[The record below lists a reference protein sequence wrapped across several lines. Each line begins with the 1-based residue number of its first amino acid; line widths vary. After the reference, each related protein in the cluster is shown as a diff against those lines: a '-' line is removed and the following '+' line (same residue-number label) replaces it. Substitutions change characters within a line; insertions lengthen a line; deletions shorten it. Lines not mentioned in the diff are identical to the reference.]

1 MCIQADKR
9 NAQIFFS
16 ELGATFNFFLLGG
29 EKIWGKKCW
38 TVETT
43 SVYKVDISCLALLPD
58 SLYWLSR
65 NQVLIL
71 GSTWNVSPLTFL
83 NIMGKHFWETGEKM
97 RTGKGEPTFRRK
109 GRIVNGEFP
118 AIQMQVFPRQGPR
131 LTLGSQTGEQTPKK
145 VVFQLSE
152 SISQSKKILH

>member
-1 MCIQADKR
+1 MAEANTYVCMTKCAMCIQADKR
-9 NAQIFFS
+9 NAQTFFS

-118 AIQMQVFPRQGPR
+118 AIQMQVFPSCKTS
-131 LTLGSQTGEQTPKK
+131 LLALAIFS
-145 VVFQLSE
+145 L
-152 SISQSKKILH
+152 